1 MTDEES
7 NQATVAGRYELREK
21 IGEGGA
27 GLVYKAWDV
36 QLQRFVAF
44 KRLKGHHFDTNTDAL
59 LKEAKTLAAIQHPN
73 ILTIHDCGVDEH
85 GPYVVTE
92 FLQGKPL
99 DEHVRTFAY
108 DARSVGDLI
117 TQTLDGLIAAHHVHV
132 IHRDLKPSNIMAI
145 PMPSGAWQYKILDFG
160 LARIVNAPTPQTL
173 YEHNSIYGSVH
184 CLAPEQIR
192 RQALDGRTDLYA
204 MGCVFYFVM
213 SGRPPFD
220 GDTILDVITAHIEH
234 RVLPLD
240 ELKTPYAP
248 DLCAWVM
255 RLISPDPAQRPASA
269 REALDEVRPLLV
281 RAGGG
286 TLRVTRA
293 VPAPAAMRPPVSAA
307 TMQVELEPR
316 RSARRRVALFT
327 AAAVA
332 LVVLAA
338 GGWWLTVR
346 APRVVAPAPVS
357 AQAPAPPII
366 DMPDY
371 FADMERADLLRGHF
385 DRIKDL
391 DFNYN
396 SVGTVAEALAFLMV
410 REQYA
415 GQTNID
421 LLHSIHFHGRDG
433 KEGGELD
440 VIVMRKNPR
449 EAIAVYEVKVSDN
462 LPDALSKGRAQLRR
476 FQGFVS
482 SNVITR
488 IQHPADE
495 SRLFRPDQFDEIQ
508 FFGHIGSVGARE
520 AGYDLEIDLTRAEA
534 TQLHKAV
541 QRYKKLVAASA
552 NP

>member
-1 MTDEES
+1 MAGEES
-7 NQATVAGRYELREK
+7 NQPRIAGRYELREK

-27 GLVYKAWDV
+27 GLVYKAWDA

-44 KRLKGHHFDTNTDAL
+44 KRLKGHHFDTNTESL

-73 ILTIHDCGVDEH
+73 ILTIHDCGADEN

-192 RQALDGRTDLYA
+192 RQALDERTDLYA
-204 MGCVFYFVM
+204 MGCVYYFVI

-240 ELKTPYAP
+240 ELKTPCAP

-255 RLISPDPAQRPASA
+255 RLIAPDPAQRPPSA
-269 REALDEVRPLLV
+269 REALDEVRPLLL
-281 RAGGG
+281 RGGGG

-293 VPAPAAMRPPVSAA
+293 VPAPSATRPPLSTA
-307 TMQVELEPR
+307 TMQVDLQPPRSPR
-316 RSARRRVALFT
+316 RRLALISVG
-327 AAAVA
+327 AIA
-332 LVVLAA
+332 LVLLAA
-338 GGWWLTVR
+338 GGWWMTAR
-346 APRVVAPAPVS
+346 APRVVAPAP
-357 AQAPAPPII
+357 PKI

-371 FADMERADLLRGHF
+371 FVDMERADLLRQHF

-391 DFNYN
+391 NFNFN

-440 VIVMRKNPR
+440 VVVMQKNPR

-495 SRLFRPDQFDEIQ
+495 TRLFRPDQFDEIQ
-508 FFGHIGSVGARE
+508 FFGHIGSVGARD
-520 AGYDLEIDLTRAEA
+520 AGYDMEIDLTRAEA

-541 QRYKKLVAASA
+541 QRYKKLVAASSA
-552 NP
+552 AP